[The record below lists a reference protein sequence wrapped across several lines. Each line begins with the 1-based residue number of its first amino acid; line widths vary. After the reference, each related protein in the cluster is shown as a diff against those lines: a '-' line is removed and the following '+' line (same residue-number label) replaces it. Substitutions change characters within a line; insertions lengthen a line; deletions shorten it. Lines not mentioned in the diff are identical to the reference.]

1 MSKNE
6 TKQYWLDHPGNR
18 DKLFNGLAVLVC
30 LFAIPDILY
39 LFGLFYDKH
48 PLTELEHIPVF
59 YGLYAIIAFL
69 TLMAV
74 ARFIRPFLEREEDY
88 YD

>member
-6 TKQYWLDHPGNR
+6 TKQYWLDQSGNK
-18 DKLFNGLAVLVC
+18 DKLFNGLVVLVC

-48 PLTELEHIPVF
+48 PLTELENIPVF
-59 YGLYAIIAFL
+59 YGLYAMIAFL
-69 TLMAV
+69 TLLGA
-74 ARFIRPFLEREEDY
+74 ARFVRPFLEREEDY